1 MTPGMLPPML
11 PLRPLERIS
20 PSQFP
25 IFRKC
30 KLRAIWSSCNAQA
43 LLPLP
48 PLARLGIVIHKIL
61 EKAGKGE
68 IPGDNSF
75 YLAWISCVQQEENKM
90 SSSWIEKHLVP
101 LEKSV
106 RNYEVKKQQCLL
118 MVRNLVPTTPHPSA
132 IADSRK
138 RASHEVWLQTPNGKV
153 GGYADAIVST
163 DAGDVI
169 IDYKTGAIV
178 ESGHG
183 ASGSEVRYDY
193 QIQAKLYAALY
204 NSMCGKWPASIE
216 LVGLDS
222 ISRTIPFRQ
231 EECSSL
237 LDEAREL
244 IYRINSVISSKTE
257 NYVIVLRH
265 LASPSPEVCRFCL
278 YRPCCP
284 AYWEKRE
291 AEPEGEWSH
300 DAKGKLKEIKKLG
313 NGLMLIKL
321 IPDLQK
327 SNIITVRGLHP
338 DRHPALNNKTPD
350 EVSVFSMIH
359 GKVPGSYGEG
369 HLTTIYAGA
378 V

>member
-1 MTPGMLPPML
+1 MTPGMLRPLL
-11 PLRPLERIS
+11 PLEPLERIS

-30 KLRAIWSSCNAQA
+30 ELRAIWSSCHGQA
-43 LLPLP
+43 VLPVP
-48 PLARLGIVIHKIL
+48 PSAHLGIVIHKIL

-68 IPGDNSF
+68 ITGDNSF
-75 YLAWISCVQQEENKM
+75 YLAWISCVQKEENKM

-106 RNYEVKKQQCLL
+106 HNYEVKKQQCLL
-118 MVRNLVPTTPHPSA
+118 MVRKMASTIKHPSA
-132 IADSRK
+132 KADSRK
-138 RASHEVWLQTPNGKV
+138 RASHEVWLQTPDGKV
-153 GGYADAIVST
+153 GGYADAIMST
-163 DAGDVI
+163 GAGDVI

-178 ESGHG
+178 ESEHG
-183 ASGSEVRYDY
+183 AFDSEIKYDY
-193 QIQAKLYAALY
+193 QIQARLYAALY
-204 NSMCGKWPASIE
+204 NSMRSKWPASIE
-216 LVGLDS
+216 LVGLDG

-231 EECSSL
+231 EECSRL

-244 IYRINSVISSKTE
+244 INRINSVISIKTE
-257 NYVIVLRH
+257 NYGTVLGH

-291 AEPEGEWSH
+291 AELEREWPH

-338 DRHPALNNKTPD
+338 DRHPALNKTPD

-378 V
+378 D

>member
-1 MTPGMLPPML
+1 MTPGMLPPM
-11 PLRPLERIS
+11 PPFKPLERIS

-30 KLRAIWSSCNAQA
+30 ELRATWSSCHGQA
-43 LLPLP
+43 VLPIP
-48 PLARLGIVIHKIL
+48 PSAHLGIVIHKIL

-68 IPGDNSF
+68 ITEDGSFNS
-75 YLAWISCVQQEENKM
+75 AWVSCVQQEENKM
-90 SSSWIEKHLVP
+90 SCSVIEKHLVP

-118 MVRNLVPTTPHPSA
+118 MVRKMAPTTPHPSA

-138 RASHEVWLQTPNGKV
+138 RAAHEVWLQTPDGKV
-153 GGYADAIVST
+153 GGYADAIMST
-163 DAGDVI
+163 GADDVI

-178 ESGHG
+178 ESGHE

-193 QIQAKLYAALY
+193 QIQVKLYAALY

-216 LVGLDS
+216 LAGLDGVY
-222 ISRTIPFRQ
+222 RAIPFRQ
-231 EECSSL
+231 EECSGL

-244 IYRINSVISSKTE
+244 INRINSVISSE
-257 NYVIVLRH
+257 RESYAIVLRH

-291 AEPEGEWSH
+291 TEPEGEWPY

-338 DRHPALNNKTPD
+338 DRHPALNKTPD
-350 EVSVFSMIH
+350 EVSVFSMIP

-369 HLTTIYAGA
+369 HLTTIYTGAG
-378 V
+378 